1 MADVYCVQDE
11 LWINWEV
18 QLSKNQNK
26 EGSKAFAKPKTK
38 VNSEDVPHRITCSPA
53 RFSIT
58 ALPKGKTAN
67 AEYFVQFLKDSNKR
81 FTNLK
86 QKKTRLKD
94 LTLQFDNAKP
104 HTAQRIKDCISS
116 QGVITIKQSPYSAD
130 LNLCDRFLFTRLQE
144 HCEIRHYNGAE

>member
-1 MADVYCVQDE
+1 MQDE

-104 HTAQRIKDCISS
+104 HTAQKIKDCISS
-116 QGVITIKQSPYSAD
+116 QGVITNYYQTKSLQ
-130 LNLCDRFLFTRLQE
+130 CRFKPVRQVPIHKTAGTLRNQAL
-144 HCEIRHYNGAE
+144 